1 MKRFLNKIP
10 LLFLTPLR
18 SLRRKI
24 YLASVKKSFETAKFC
39 ILVNNFKIEESLRR
53 LFKNKY
59 FAQDDEYIQ
68 NLAWAV
74 RLRLLYSDQV
84 ENVPQELRP
93 FWEEHKEI
101 IEREAREALG
111 NASCKQ
117 LVAQTL
123 LLRAYAF
130 SRVNEEEAENYLK
143 KAKLTDSS
151 AEPLDP
157 KSFKKIFEKLRR
169 EVKNRQEQEEIEK
182 ALKFDIFREVK
193 TIATVVP
200 VVFFISGLV
209 YNLIYLGS
217 FGIGLSKFFTL
228 NDYIA
233 TTIDQFF
240 VKALILGGSFAL
252 GCWSYKVERSSKAEK
267 VETWFHKFADYLPV
281 IIIIALTGI
290 LALYFDL
297 RDAYWLFV
305 MGLSILCFELF
316 LGLLLKLS
324 FKYAREPLRVFF
336 YANILILFFLNVT
349 FYAKYQAERII
360 KSDLSDV
367 KKYHV
372 VFADDVKLDESKLV
386 LLSSTRDY
394 HFFYSKE
401 NGNTYIIPSRLV
413 ISIIK
418 AKNKGK

>member
-10 LLFLTPLR
+10 LLFLSPLKC
-18 SLRRKI
+18 LPNKI
-24 YLASVKKSFETAKFC
+24 YWASVKKSVETAKLC
-39 ILVNNFKIEESLRR
+39 ILVNSFKIEEFLRDS
-53 LFKNKY
+53 FKRKY
-59 FAQDDEYIQ
+59 SAKTEKYIR
-68 NLAWAV
+68 NLARAV
-74 RLRLLYSDQV
+74 RLRLLYGDQV
-84 ENVPQELRP
+84 EDLLQELRT
-93 FWEEHKEI
+93 FWEKHEEI

-117 LVAQTL
+117 LVVQTL
-123 LLRAYAF
+123 LLYAYAF
-130 SRVNEEEAENYLK
+130 SHFNEEESENYLK
-143 KAKLTDSS
+143 KAKLIDSS

-169 EVKNRQEQEEIEK
+169 EVKNRLELEEIEK
-182 ALKFDIFREVK
+182 APKFDILKELK

-217 FGIGLSKFFTL
+217 FGIDLSKFFTV

-233 TTIDQFF
+233 TTIDQLFI
-240 VKALILGGSFAL
+240 KAVILVGSFAL

-267 VETWFHKFADYLPV
+267 VETWFHKFTDYVLAT
-281 IIIIALTGI
+281 IIVLSTIVAF
-290 LALYFDL
+290 YFDL
-297 RDAYWLFV
+297 PDKYWLLGIFLTMLYFV
-305 MGLSILCFELF
+305 F
-316 LGLLLKLS
+316 LAGSLLKCFL
-324 FKYAREPLRVFF
+324 KHIKEPLRVFL
-336 YANILILFFLNVT
+336 YAHILIPFFLNIT
-349 FYAKYQAERII
+349 FYAKYQAERVI
-360 KSDLSDV
+360 KLDLSDV